1 MNFFTNVIYAMQE
14 YPWFF
19 YTCMTIV
26 GLMVGSFL
34 NVVIYRLPIMM
45 ERNFK
50 EEYEEYFHP
59 ETEHPKRE
67 KFNLMVPAS
76 HCPKCNHKIS
86 AWENIPLLSYIIL
99 RGKCHKCGLPISM
112 RYPLVEGFTALMT
125 FIAAFHFG
133 PSVAALGAILLTWCL
148 IAISGIDFDKMLIP
162 DEIVLPLI
170 WIGLLFN
177 IAGTYTD
184 LASAVIGA
192 IAGYMI
198 LWCFYWGFKLC
209 TGKEGMGYGDFKL
222 TACFGAWLGYKML
235 GIVII
240 GSALVGA
247 FIGITAMLVKNKGKS
262 KPIPFGPYIALAG
275 FIGMLYGEKIN
286 DWYIQFVMFLRT

>member
-1 MNFFTNVIYAMQE
+1 MNFFTDIIHIMEQT
-14 YPWFF
+14 PWFF
-19 YTCMTIV
+19 YICITTV

-45 ERNFK
+45 ERNFE
-50 EEYEEYFHP
+50 EEYQDYFHP
-59 ETEHPKRE
+59 ESEQPKKE

-86 AWENIPLLSYIIL
+86 AWENIPILSYLIL

-112 RYPLVEGFTALMT
+112 RYPIIEGFTAIMT
-125 FIAAFHFG
+125 FITAYHFG
-133 PSVAALGAILLTWCL
+133 PSVAALGAVLLTWCL

-177 IAGTYTD
+177 INGTYTD
-184 LASAVIGA
+184 LTSAVIGA
-192 IAGYMI
+192 ILGYMI

-209 TGKEGMGYGDFKL
+209 T
-222 TACFGAWLGYKML
+222 GAWLGYKML

-247 FIGITAMLVKNKGKS
+247 IVGFMTMAKTNNGKS

-275 FIGMLYGEKIN
+275 FVGMLYGKNIN
-286 DWYIQFVMFLRT
+286 EWYIEFIIFLRS

>member
-19 YTCMTIV
+19 CTCATIV

-45 ERNFK
+45 ERDFK

-59 ETEHPKRE
+59 EAEHPKIE

-86 AWENIPLLSYIIL
+86 AWENIPLISYIIL

-133 PSVAALGAILLTWCL
+133 PTVAALGAILLTWCL

-170 WIGLLFN
+170 WVGLLFN
-177 IAGTYTD
+177 MAGTYTD
-184 LASAVIGA
+184 LSSAVIGA

-247 FIGITAMLVKNKGKS
+247 LIGITAMLVKNKGKS

>member
-1 MNFFTNVIYAMQE
+1 MNFFTDIIHIMEQT
-14 YPWFF
+14 PWFF
-19 YTCMTIV
+19 YICITTV

-45 ERNFK
+45 ERNFE
-50 EEYEEYFHP
+50 EEYQDYFHP
-59 ETEHPKRE
+59 ESEQPKKE

-86 AWENIPLLSYIIL
+86 AWENIPILSYLIL

-112 RYPLVEGFTALMT
+112 RYPIIEGFTAIMT
-125 FIAAFHFG
+125 FITAYHFG
-133 PSVAALGAILLTWCL
+133 PSVAALGAVLLTWCL

-177 IAGTYTD
+177 INGTYTD
-184 LASAVIGA
+184 LTSAVIGA
-192 IAGYMI
+192 ILGYMI

-247 FIGITAMLVKNKGKS
+247 IVGFMTMAKTNNGKS

-275 FIGMLYGEKIN
+275 FVGMLYGKNIN
-286 DWYIQFVMFLRT
+286 EWYIEFIIFLRS